1 MLNFFYKYEGNRKK
15 PDLQGIS
22 ELVEIEEIDWS
33 DGSLR
38 FRKKILLR
46 SINI

>member
-22 ELVEIEEIDWS
+22 ELVEIEEID
-33 DGSLR
+33 
-38 FRKKILLR
+38 
-46 SINI
+46 